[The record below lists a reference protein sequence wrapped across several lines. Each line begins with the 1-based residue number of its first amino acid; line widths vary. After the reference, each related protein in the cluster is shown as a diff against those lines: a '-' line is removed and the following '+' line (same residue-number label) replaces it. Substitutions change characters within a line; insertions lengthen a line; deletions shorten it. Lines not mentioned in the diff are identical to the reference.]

1 MTDPPKLT
9 DGQRQALEELQRIA
23 SINDSLQIV
32 RQWHQPP
39 NLVVDISLDCSN
51 LEAVE
56 GGFPI
61 MVRERFLLEV
71 PPQFP
76 FKIPS
81 VCTPHTR
88 WAGKEHVQ
96 WRRHLCLYLSPAIEW
111 NPSDGMAGFIERLVL
126 WVERAAAGELD
137 AVGEP
142 LHPPVA
148 YPNAEAGFVVV
159 RADAPRATEDTPWLG
174 IGLLQVVTDGRSD
187 LVGWRSLTEEWPEG
201 LDEARAAA
209 GVGSEVNNM
218 ALAFAI
224 MLPRPIAFEY
234 PRTADELI
242 NALGDHGLGS
252 EVVLG
257 MLGVVAGINDRLS
270 DDDQAG
276 SSSPLYLLVGTPS
289 RGVAGSSER
298 QTHLAAWRLS
308 AIGTTIAK
316 LVPKRHSDVPELAQ
330 IGRRV
335 LEIGEDWL
343 KSATMSWARVFE
355 MRPELVTARDVASPA
370 AWLLGKSVLVLGAG
384 ALGGPIAEACVR
396 ARASRVV
403 VADKG
408 IVHPGILVRQP
419 YEDADIGEAKAV
431 ALAERLGRIDP
442 RVQVQ
447 PWVGDVVT
455 DLFHDASQPPGF
467 DLVIDATADRTV
479 RSVIERRRAADEG
492 SWPTLVSVL
501 VGHDATRGI
510 GAISRAGASGGPA
523 DVLRRLGLK
532 ARAEVGGTLSDV
544 VDDFFP
550 DPPRDDLFQPEPGCS
565 DVTFTGSA
573 ADVTGLAG
581 QLLVGVLH
589 ALVDDDVDEDMLAL
603 VVRSPG
609 PPSSDQPHETRWFR
623 WPNDTVLESADNR
636 WQIRLSARATSEMR
650 AEVRRG
656 ARLRGSRVET
666 GGTLLGGF
674 DSAARVV
681 WIDEAT
687 GPPPDSRLSEAYF
700 EHGIEGVEEAI
711 AVRRVATARVTS
723 FVGMWHSHPEGP
735 SSPSPI
741 DESGMRELVWPVAS
755 APPRALILI
764 AGGRDERWRSWLERG
779 LQPDW
784 YARVVERG
792 ADPVGRERPEGL
804 SAPVGVTYW
813 RGGLRSPAIYEET
826 ARRTRIL
833 SWFRALA
840 RAPSR

>member
-1 MTDPPKLT
+1 MTDPSKLSG
-9 DGQRQALEELQRIA
+9 GQRQALEELQRIA
-23 SINDSLQIV
+23 SINGSLQIV
-32 RQWHQPP
+32 RHWHQPP
-39 NLVVDISLDCSN
+39 YLVVDISLDCSN
-51 LEAVE
+51 LDAAED
-56 GGFPI
+56 GFPI
-61 MVRERFLLEV
+61 RVRERFLVDV

-81 VCTPHTR
+81 VRTPHAR
-88 WAGKEHVQ
+88 WAGREHVQ
-96 WRRHLCLYLSPAIEW
+96 WRRHLCLYVSPANEW
-111 NPSDGMAGFIERLVL
+111 NPSDGMAGFIERLAL
-126 WVERAAAGELD
+126 WLERAAAGQLD

-148 YPNAEAGFVVV
+148 YPSEEAGLVVV
-159 RADAPRATEDTPWLG
+159 RANAPRPTESAPWLG
-174 IGLLQVVTDGRSD
+174 IGLLQVVTDDRSD
-187 LVGWRSLTEEWPEG
+187 LVGWRSLTEEWPEN

-209 GVGSEVNNM
+209 DVGPEVNSM

-234 PRTADELI
+234 PRTADELVT
-242 NALGDHGLGS
+242 ALGDHGVGP

-270 DDDQAG
+270 GQED
-276 SSSPLYLLVGTPS
+276 SSAPLYLFVGTPS
-289 RGVAGSSER
+289 RGVVGSSER

-308 AIGTTIAK
+308 TLGTTIAK
-316 LVPKRHSDVPELAQ
+316 LVPNRHSDVPELAK

-335 LEIGEDWL
+335 LEIGQDWL
-343 KSATMSWARVFE
+343 KSATMSWSRVFE
-355 MRPELVTARDVASPA
+355 MRPELVTARDAASPA

-396 ARASRVV
+396 ARANRVV

-431 ALAERLGRIDP
+431 ALAQRLGRIDP
-442 RVQVQ
+442 RVQVE

-455 DLFHDASQPPGF
+455 DMFHDASQPPGF

-479 RSVIERRRAADEG
+479 RSAIELKRAADEAP
-492 SWPTLVSVL
+492 WPALVSVL
-501 VGHDATRGI
+501 IGHDATRGI
-510 GAISRAGASGGPA
+510 AAISRAGASGGPA
-523 DVLRRLGLK
+523 DVLRRLGLS
-532 ARAEVGGTLSDV
+532 ARANVGGPLSDV

-573 ADVTGLAG
+573 ADVTSLAG

-589 ALVDDDVDEDMLAL
+589 ALAIDDIDKGMMAL
-603 VVRSPG
+603 IVRSPR
-609 PPSSDQPHETRWFR
+609 PPSEDQPQESRWFK
-623 WPNDTVLESADNR
+623 WPNDTVVESADKR
-636 WQIRLSARATSEMR
+636 WQIRLSARATNEMR

-656 ARLRGSRVET
+656 ARLRARRVET

-674 DSAARVV
+674 DPAARVV
-681 WIDEAT
+681 WVDEAT

-700 EHGIEGVEEAI
+700 EHGTEGVEASI
-711 AVRRVATARVTS
+711 AARRAATARVTS
-723 FVGMWHSHPEGP
+723 FVGMWHSHPEG
-735 SSPSPI
+735 SASPSTI
-741 DESGMRELVWPVAS
+741 DESGMRELVWPVPS

-764 AGGRDERWRSWLERG
+764 AGGLHERWRSWLERG

-792 ADPVGRERPEGL
+792 ADPVEERRPGGL
-804 SAPVGVTYW
+804 PAPVGVRYW
-813 RGGLRSPAIYEET
+813 NGGSRSPAIEEET
-826 ARRTRIL
+826 YGRNRVLA
-833 SWFRALA
+833 WFRGLG
-840 RAPSR
+840 RVLSR